1 MEQENQHIKYISTLI
16 SKYLDNSI
24 SVEESAV
31 LSEWEAATP
40 ENKLIFDELKD
51 QRQLELTL
59 KNLLAVDTEASLA
72 RLKIT
77 MNADVVPLNP
87 KNKKWNWIRL
97 TGIAASIVLV
107 CFTGFYFYKTIY
119 APKQHNN
126 NLSVNDILPGANKAV
141 LTLANGRTI
150 DLNSTK
156 EGVVFKADELI
167 YNDGSAIEPENPHQG
182 KLTDQAYDMVLSTPK
197 GGQYSLVLS
206 DGTKVW
212 LNAGST
218 LRFPGKFEGKLRK
231 VELMGEAYFEVR
243 PNAAKPFKVY
253 SKGQEISVLGTVF
266 NINAYGDEIGTKTTL
281 VQGKVMVTAT
291 DLNGGLNKNAV
302 LLPGQES
309 TLTKSEDIIIRKA
322 DVATA
327 ISWKSG
333 VFKFYET
340 ELHIVM
346 NQLSRWYDLDVEYQ
360 GSIPETYAYGEISRN
375 SKLGDVLDIL
385 KTGGLNFKIVQRG
398 KSKVLIVLPDK

>member
-1 MEQENQHIKYISTLI
+1 MEHENQHIKYISTLI
-16 SKYLDNSI
+16 SKYLDGSLNP
-24 SVEESAV
+24 EEEAT

-40 ENKLIFDELKD
+40 ENKQISDELKD
-51 QRQLELTL
+51 RQQLELTL
-59 KNLLAVDTEASLA
+59 KNLLAVDTEAALT
-72 RLKIT
+72 RLKLT
-77 MNADVVPLNP
+77 MKVEDVPLNL
-87 KNKKWNWIRL
+87 KNRQWNWPRL
-97 TGIAASIVLV
+97 TGIAASVLLI
-107 CFTGFYFYKTIY
+107 CFTGFYFYKTTY
-119 APKQHNN
+119 APKLNN
-126 NLSVNDILPGANKAV
+126 SSLSVNDILPGANKAV

-150 DLNSTK
+150 DLNSKK

-167 YNDGSAIEPENPHQG
+167 YNDGSEVEPENPNQT
-182 KLTDQAYDMVLSTPK
+182 KLTDKAYDMVLSTPK

-218 LRFPGKFEGKLRK
+218 LRFPGKFEGKLRR
-231 VELMGEAYFEVR
+231 VELMGEAYFEVTR
-243 PNAAKPFKVY
+243 NPEKPFKVY
-253 SKGQEISVLGTVF
+253 SKGQEISVIGTVF
-266 NINAYGDEIGTKTTL
+266 NINAYGDETGTKTTL
-281 VQGKVMVTAT
+281 VEGKVMVTAT
-291 DLNGGLNKNAV
+291 GVIGSLKRNAV

-309 TLTKSEDIIIRKA
+309 MLTKSENIIIRNA

-333 VFKFYET
+333 VFKFSET
-340 ELHIVM
+340 ELHVVM

-360 GSIPETYAYGEISRN
+360 EGIPETYAYGEISRN